1 MTAYHR
7 PGTLAEALALLAAAP
22 APPLLLAG
30 GTDVYPARAGA
41 AAWGRAPDARA
52 VLDLSAIAGLA
63 SIEDRGDHHRIG
75 AGVTWAGLR
84 DAALPAWFDGLRAA
98 AGKVGGAQVQNRGT
112 LLGNLCNASPAA
124 DGVPPLLALDATV
137 ELAGVRGVRRLSLGA
152 FILGNRRTALAADEL
167 AVALLVPKASAEAVA
182 GFEKLGARAY
192 LVISIV
198 MVAAVL
204 EAPGG
209 RIARARLAV
218 GACSE
223 VAQRLP
229 ALEAALEG
237 VAPAEAAQVVQPA
250 HLAGLAPIGDVRA
263 TADYRQEAAVVLL
276 RRLLA
281 RLAAPLRVA
290 A

>member
-7 PGTLAEALALLAAAP
+7 PGTLAAALDLLAAAESP
-22 APPLLLAG
+22 TLLLAG

-41 AAWGRAPDARA
+41 AALGRAPDARA
-52 VLDLSAIAGLA
+52 VLDLSAIAGLGT
-63 SIEDRGDHHRIG
+63 IEDRGDHHRIG
-75 AGVTWAGLR
+75 AAVSWAALR
-84 DAALPAWFDGLRAA
+84 DAPLPAWFDGLREA

-124 DGVPPLLALDATV
+124 DGVPPLLALDAEV
-137 ELAGVRGVRRLSLGA
+137 ELASTRGVRRLPLGG

-167 AVALLVPKASAEAVA
+167 AVAVLVPKAGA
-182 GFEKLGARAY
+182 GSVSGFDKLGARAY

-198 MVAAVL
+198 MVAAVI

-209 RIARARLAV
+209 RIIRARLAV

-237 VAPAEAAQVVQPA
+237 VALAEAAQLVQPGY
-250 HLAGLAPIGDVRA
+250 LAGLAPIGDVRA
-263 TADYRQEAAVVLL
+263 TAAYRQEAAAVLV

-281 RLAAPLRVA
+281 RLGTPLRVA

>member
-7 PGTLAEALALLAAAP
+7 PGTLAEALDLLAAAGT
-22 APPLLLAG
+22 PPLLLAG

-41 AAWGRAPDARA
+41 AAWGRAPDERA
-52 VLDLSAIAGLA
+52 VLDLSAIAGLGG
-63 SIEDRGDHHRIG
+63 IEDRGDHHRIG
-75 AGVTWAGLR
+75 AGVTWEGLR

-98 AGKVGGAQVQNRGT
+98 AAQVGGAQVQNRGT

-124 DGVPPLLALDATV
+124 DGVPPLLALDAAV
-137 ELAGVRGVRRLSLGA
+137 ELASARGVRRLPLDA
-152 FILGNRRTALAADEL
+152 FILGNRRTALGRDEI
-167 AVALLVPKASAEAVA
+167 AVALLVPKAGTDAVS
-182 GFEKLGARAY
+182 GFGKLGARAY

-198 MVAAVL
+198 MVAAVI

-223 VAQRLP
+223 VARRLP

-237 VAPAEAAQVVQPA
+237 VTLAEAASVVRPA

-281 RLAAPLRVA
+281 RLGTPLRVA